1 MKVGQILKQKKNGT
15 FSISADQRL
24 TEAAALMSDHR
35 IGSLVV
41 LDDQRLVSIVSERD
55 VMLAVSKYGANLAE
69 VAVGEVM
76 APKLITC
83 DAECTLDEAMEL
95 MMNNATGRRIRHL
108 PVLQGEQ
115 FAGVIS
121 ISDVVEALLSKTEF
135 ENKLLKS
142 YIKNWPDENE

>member
-1 MKVGQILKQKKNGT
+1 MKVGQILKQKNNGT

-24 TEAAALMSDHR
+24 TEAAALMSEHR
-35 IGSLVV
+35 IGCLVI
-41 LDDQRLVSIVSERD
+41 LDNQHPVSIISERD
-55 VMLAVSKYGANLAE
+55 VMLAVSKYGADLPT
-69 VAVGEVM
+69 VSIGDVM

-95 MMNNATGRRIRHL
+95 MINNATGRRIRHL
-108 PVLQGEQ
+108 PVLQGDQ

-121 ISDVVEALLSKTEF
+121 ISDVVAALLSKTEF

-142 YIKNWPDENE
+142 YIKNWPDEDA